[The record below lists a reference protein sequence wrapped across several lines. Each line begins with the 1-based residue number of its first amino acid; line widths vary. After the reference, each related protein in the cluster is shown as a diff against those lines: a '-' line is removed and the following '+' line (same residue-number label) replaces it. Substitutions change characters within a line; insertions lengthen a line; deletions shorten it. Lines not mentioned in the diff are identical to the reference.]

1 MVISLK
7 GKVETHESIGRLQRV
22 KPMQDVNGLGGG
34 STPAKVMFAWSHLS
48 SDKNNQALQGDLKVS
63 PDIGDPWIWIIFS
76 DM

>member
-7 GKVETHESIGRLQRV
+7 GIVETHESIGRLLRV

-34 STPAKVMFAWSHLS
+34 LTPVKVVFAWSHLS
-48 SDKNNQALQGDLKVS
+48 SDNYNQALQGNPKVS
-63 PDIGDPWIWIIFS
+63 PDIGDPGKRSISS

>member
-34 STPAKVMFAWSHLS
+34 LTPVRVVFVWSHLPS
-48 SDKNNQALQGDLKVS
+48 GQYNQTLQGDPKVS
-63 PDIGDPWIWIIFS
+63 PDINDSWIGIIFS